1 LKALTEALREIDDA
15 DYEWR
20 AFLERT
26 LVEAYADNKQMDEA
40 NALAREL
47 LKFIRNYLPNTFED
61 FFEFLVRFFFCFIY
75 AMICKTHFFLFCR
88 LIIIC

>member
-1 LKALTEALREIDDA
+1 MKRHFRSYLCSSLKALTDALREIDDA

-26 LVEAYADNKQMDEA
+26 LVESYADNKQIDEA

-61 FFEFLVRFFFCFIY
+61 YFEFLV
-75 AMICKTHFFLFCR
+75 
-88 LIIIC
+88 